1 VRIRA
6 AGVIAIVVLT
16 TMGGS
21 VSASTP
27 VKVVDT
33 PADETSPTIAP
44 GWLAWSRDTGTKYV
58 ALLRHAGG
66 TARRIP
72 SPYDAFPGSVILGGP
87 HANQVVFWEFAKRG
101 NGRIRFYD
109 IATHEVRR
117 PPPGVNTTRSE
128 ELASVSGD
136 YMLFARGPVGAAND
150 TQVILYR
157 FSTHR
162 FRTIASST
170 KPVFTA
176 DDVTGDFAV
185 YTRCGATTCRV
196 IRYRIS
202 TGERVQMPAA
212 PSGRANYFG
221 AVLGDGT
228 VYYAQGSFIRC
239 GGTVGIERRRH
250 GRLTSIATLANGAD
264 ASSLDVAKIRDHPV
278 VTFQRIVC
286 ATGKGG
292 IYRVAG

>member
-1 VRIRA
+1 MRIRA
-6 AGVIAIVVLT
+6 AAVVALVVAASL
-16 TMGGS
+16 GGP

-27 VKVVDT
+27 YKMVDT
-33 PADETSPTIAP
+33 AADETTPAIAP
-44 GWLAWSRDTGTKYV
+44 GWLAWSRDNGTKYV
-58 ALLRHAGG
+58 ARLRHAG
-66 TARRIP
+66 TIRRIP
-72 SPYDAFPGSVILGGP
+72 SPYDAFPGTVILHGP
-87 HANQVVFWEFAKRG
+87 HAGQVVFWEFAKRG

-109 IATHEVRR
+109 IDTHRVLRA
-117 PPPGVNTTRSE
+117 PKGVNTTKSE

-150 TQVILYR
+150 TRVILYR

-162 FRTIASST
+162 FRTIASSR

-185 YTRCGATTCRV
+185 FTRCSHATCNV

-202 TGERVQMPAA
+202 TRTRVRMPAA
-212 PSGRANYFG
+212 PAGRANYFG
-221 AVLGDGT
+221 TALANGA

-239 GGTVGIERRRH
+239 GGAVRIERARRGH
-250 GRLTSIATLANGAD
+250 VTTIATLADGAD
-264 ASSLDVAKIRDHPV
+264 ASSLDAATIAGRHVVA
-278 VTFQRIVC
+278 FQRIVC